1 MRYLF
6 IALLLLNIGFFIWL
20 ERFSAPPEKNFIAVD
35 AGAKPLVLLS
45 ELNDPQANTTGSTSL
60 KRTERTESL
69 DLMNL
74 RCFAAGPYEDE
85 AAVLTVAETIKP
97 QVLKSSIR
105 RLTTTQEAGY
115 WVYIPALPSR
125 AEALKKGRELAA
137 AYVKDYYVV
146 TSGNNENSISL
157 GLYREPF
164 NADNRVN
171 QLKQKGF
178 AVEKE
183 TRLEQ
188 WPEFWLD
195 FSLAEDS
202 DFDPQTLQQNENGI
216 AVNEIICPSQQSP

>member
-6 IALLLLNIGFFIWL
+6 IVLLLLNIGFFIWL
-20 ERFSAPPEKNFIAVD
+20 ERFSATPQKTFTAVD
-35 AGAKPLVLLS
+35 PGIRSLVLLS
-45 ELNDPQANTTGSTSL
+45 ELNDPSSGDSAIDSFNTQDNSHS
-60 KRTERTESL
+60 REVI
-69 DLMNL
+69 NL
-74 RCFAAGPYEDE
+74 RCFAAGPYRDE
-85 AAVLTVAETIKP
+85 ANVLTAAENIKSR
-97 QVLKSSIR
+97 VLKSTIR

-195 FSLAEDS
+195 FSLGEDS
-202 DFDPQTLQQNENGI
+202 EFDPQTLQSENI
-216 AVNEIICPSQQSP
+216 AVNEIICPGDKSS

>member
-6 IALLLLNIGFFIWL
+6 IVLLLLNIGFFIWL
-20 ERFSAPPEKNFIAVD
+20 ERFSVSPKKSFTAVD
-35 AGAKPLVLLS
+35 PGAQSLVLLS
-45 ELNDPQANTTGSTSL
+45 ELNDSESVANTAIDNVSTADNRAS
-60 KRTERTESL
+60 EE
-69 DLMNL
+69 DMNL
-74 RCFAAGPYEDE
+74 SCYAAGPYNDE
-85 AAVLTVAETIKP
+85 AVVLTAAETIRP
-97 QVLKSSIR
+97 QVLKSNIR

-137 AYVKDYYVV
+137 AFVKDYYVV

-157 GLYREPF
+157 GLYREPY

-195 FSLAEDS
+195 FSLSEASE
-202 DFDPQTLQQNENGI
+202 FNPQTLETDDI
-216 AVNEIICPSQQSP
+216 AVNEIICPGNQD

>member
-1 MRYLF
+1 MRYIF
-6 IALLLLNIGFFIWL
+6 IALLLLNIGLFIWL
-20 ERFSAPPEKNFIAVD
+20 QRFSAPPQKTFTAVD
-35 AGAKPLVLLS
+35 AGTQGLVLLS
-45 ELNDPQANTTGSTSL
+45 ELDDSSA
-60 KRTERTESL
+60 TESAI
-69 DLMNL
+69 DSFNTEVEMQTDEVINL
-74 RCFAAGPYEDE
+74 RCYVAGPYRDE
-85 AAVLTVAETIKP
+85 ANVLTAAENIKS
-97 QVLKSSIR
+97 QVLKSNIR

-137 AYVKDYYVV
+137 AFVKDYYVV

-195 FSLAEDS
+195 FSLGEDS
-202 DFDPQTLQQNENGI
+202 EFDPQTLQNEDI
-216 AVNEIICPSQQSP
+216 AVNEIICPGHKDT

>member
-6 IALLLLNIGFFIWL
+6 IVLLLLNIGFFIWL
-20 ERFSAPPEKNFIAVD
+20 ERFSATPKNTFTAVD
-35 AGAKPLVLLS
+35 SGTKSLVLLT
-45 ELNDPQANTTGSTSL
+45 ELGGNNPANDTT
-60 KRTERTESL
+60 L
-69 DLMNL
+69 DGLNVNNNQVDEAINL
-74 RCFAAGPYEDE
+74 RCFAAGPYTDE
-85 AAVLTVAETIKP
+85 ATILTAAETIKP
-97 QVLKSSIR
+97 QVLKSNIR

-125 AEALKKGRELAA
+125 QEALKKGRDLAA
-137 AYVKDYYVV
+137 AFVKDYYVV

-195 FSLAEDS
+195 FSLGEDS
-202 DFDPQTLQQNENGI
+202 EFDPQTLQSEDI
-216 AVNEIICPSQQSP
+216 AVNEIICPSNKDA

>member
-20 ERFSAPPEKNFIAVD
+20 ERFSATPQKTFTAVD
-35 AGAKPLVLLS
+35 PGTQSLVLLS
-45 ELNDPQANTTGSTSL
+45 ELDDNSLSNDST
-60 KRTERTESL
+60 TESL
-69 DLMNL
+69 NTNQVDETINL
-74 RCFAAGPYEDE
+74 RCFAAGPYTEE
-85 AAVLTVAETIKP
+85 ATVLTAAENIKP
-97 QVLKSSIR
+97 QVLKSNIR

-125 AEALKKGRELAA
+125 QEALKKGRELAA
-137 AYVKDYYVV
+137 AFVKDYYVV

-195 FSLAEDS
+195 FSLGEDS
-202 DFDPQTLQQNENGI
+202 EFDPQTLDSEDI
-216 AVNEIICPSQQSP
+216 EVNEIICPDNKNP

>member
-6 IALLLLNIGFFIWL
+6 IVLLLLNIGFFIWL
-20 ERFSAPPEKNFIAVD
+20 ERFSVSPKKSFTAVD
-35 AGAKPLVLLS
+35 PGAQSLVLLS
-45 ELNDPQANTTGSTSL
+45 ELNDSESVANTAIDNVSTADNRAS
-60 KRTERTESL
+60 EE
-69 DLMNL
+69 DMNL
-74 RCFAAGPYEDE
+74 SCYAAGPYNDE
-85 AAVLTVAETIKP
+85 AVVLTAAETIRP
-97 QVLKSSIR
+97 QVLKSNIR

-137 AYVKDYYVV
+137 AFVKDYYVV

-157 GLYREPF
+157 GLYREPY

-195 FSLAEDS
+195 FSLSEASE
-202 DFDPQTLQQNENGI
+202 FDPQTLETDDI
-216 AVNEIICPSQQSP
+216 AVNEIICPGNHD

>member
-20 ERFSAPPEKNFIAVD
+20 ERFSASPKKNFTAVD
-35 AGAKPLVLLS
+35 PNTKSLVLLS
-45 ELNDPQANTTGSTSL
+45 ELSSNNQAKNTGRDSL
-60 KRTERTESL
+60 KTQDQNQAD
-69 DLMNL
+69 DLINL
-74 RCFAAGPYEDE
+74 RCFAAGPYDDE
-85 AAVLTVAETIKP
+85 AAVLTVAEGIKP
-97 QVLKSSIR
+97 QVLKSAIR

-125 AEALKKGRELAA
+125 QEALKKGRELAA

-195 FSLAEDS
+195 FSLGEDS
-202 DFDPQTLQQNENGI
+202 EFEPQTLASEDVD
-216 AVNEIICPSQQSP
+216 VNEIICPDNSKTQ

>member
-6 IALLLLNIGFFIWL
+6 IVLLLLNIGFFIWL
-20 ERFSAPPEKNFIAVD
+20 ERFSVSPKKSFTAVD
-35 AGAKPLVLLS
+35 PGAQSLVLLS
-45 ELNDPQANTTGSTSL
+45 ELNDSESVANTAIDNVSTADNRAS
-60 KRTERTESL
+60 EE
-69 DLMNL
+69 DMNL
-74 RCFAAGPYEDE
+74 SCYAAGPYNDE
-85 AAVLTVAETIKP
+85 AVVLTAAETIRP
-97 QVLKSSIR
+97 QVLKSNIR

-137 AYVKDYYVV
+137 AFVKDYYVV

-157 GLYREPF
+157 GLYREPY

-195 FSLAEDS
+195 FSLSEASE
-202 DFDPQTLQQNENGI
+202 FDPQTLETDDI
-216 AVNEIICPSQQSP
+216 AVNEIICPGNQD

>member
-6 IALLLLNIGFFIWL
+6 IALLLLNIGFYIWV
-20 ERFSAPPEKNFIAVD
+20 ERFSDAPKKEFTAVD
-35 AGAKPLVLLS
+35 PKAEPLVLLS
-45 ELNDPQANTTGSTSL
+45 ELSANNKSFNAATNNSL
-60 KRTERTESL
+60 KSEDPNTSS
-69 DLMNL
+69 DLINM
-74 RCFAAGPYEDE
+74 RCFAAGPYSEE
-85 AAVLTVAETIKP
+85 ATALRVAENIKP
-97 QVLKSSIR
+97 HVLKSAIR
-105 RLTTTQEAGY
+105 RITTTQEAGY

-125 AEALKKGRELAA
+125 QEALKKGRELAA
-137 AYVKDYYVV
+137 AFVKDYYVV

-171 QLKQKGF
+171 QMKQKGF

-195 FSLAEDS
+195 FSLSEDS
-202 DFDPQTLQQNENGI
+202 DFDPQTLI
-216 AVNEIICPSQQSP
+216 ADNDDIDVNEIICPKN

>member
-1 MRYLF
+1 MRYIF
-6 IALLLLNIGFFIWL
+6 IVLLLLNIGFFIWV
-20 ERFSAPPEKNFIAVD
+20 ERFSAPPKKDFVAVD
-35 AGAKPLVLLS
+35 SGAESLLLLS
-45 ELNDPQANTTGSTSL
+45 EIDSSSQSNTTDRLTNEDRNQVTDS
-60 KRTERTESL
+60 
-69 DLMNL
+69 MNL
-74 RCFAAGPYEDE
+74 RCFAAGPYDDE
-85 AAVLTVAETIKP
+85 ATVLATAESIKS
-97 QVLKSSIR
+97 QVLKTTIR

-125 AEALKKGRELAA
+125 QEALKKGRELAA
-137 AYVKDYYVV
+137 AFVKDYYVV

-157 GLYREPF
+157 GLYREIF

-195 FSLAEDS
+195 FSLGVDS
-202 DFDPQTLQQNENGI
+202 AFDPQILNSPDIN
-216 AVNEIICPSQQSP
+216 VNEIICPSNKTS